1 MNVPPPIPFPV
12 EPKKLDHGS
21 VWQLVLGAVSLVIV
35 IALIVG
41 LAVLGYYS
49 KSSSSDIPFNLDQ
62 FTPYLWILGGLQ
74 VAVFISLVTAIRKL
88 TGHVSRQIFVDRGQ
102 MLAAAVLLVL
112 WGALIY
118 FGSNTSLWDHLGAAE
133 VPVKIL
139 SIAAPIYVLISLA
152 LYRLQAGSKQRGWA
166 LFNATSF
173 VSIVLIIILEV
184 ILLIAAVILV
194 GLWLSKKV
202 DLSGYLIALS
212 SGASLGNQ
220 DLETLLQ
227 RISPYIDANMI
238 VIFCAL
244 FFSILVPLVEEMFKP
259 LAVWFL
265 AGRKLTPS
273 EGFAAGVLC
282 GATFGLLESLSMVS
296 VGSVL
301 WQSLVVTRVGTGMLH
316 TLTGGLTGWA
326 LASTWNDQKYYRL
339 SLMYAGVVF
348 LHGLWNLF
356 AIFMGLTAAGVPA
369 GSGMV
374 SFLMTN
380 STWFLSALVA
390 VMLAILLVMNQ
401 RLRKELTP
409 PEIPLF
415 SDKLNN
421 SPEQ

>member
-1 MNVPPPIPFPV
+1 MNVPPPIPIPV

-21 VWQLVLGAVSLVIV
+21 VWQLVLGAVSLVTV

-41 LAVLGYYS
+41 LAVLGYCS
-49 KSSSSDIPFNLDQ
+49 KSNPSDIPFNLSQ

-74 VAVFISLVTAIRKL
+74 IAFFISLITAIRKL
-88 TGHVSRQIFVDRGQ
+88 TGHVSSQIFVSRGH
-102 MLAAAVLLVL
+102 MLTAAVLLVL

-118 FGSNTSLWDHLGAAE
+118 FGSTTSLWDNLGVAT

-152 LYRLQAGSKQRGWA
+152 LYRLQAGSRQRGWA
-166 LFNATSF
+166 LFNVTSF
-173 VSIVLIIILEV
+173 ISIVWIIILEV
-184 ILLIAAVILV
+184 ILLVAAVVLV

-220 DLETLLQ
+220 DLESIIQ
-227 RISPYIDANMI
+227 RISPFIDENTI

-296 VGSVL
+296 VDSAM

-326 LASTWNDQKYYRL
+326 LASTWKDQKYHRL
-339 SLMYAGVVF
+339 GLMYAGVVF